1 MYFCRLQWFS
11 FNKSQAMKKIL
22 LICAVLLV
30 VFPSCFRKNGK
41 THHHIE
47 TDGYTLAVNGQRIFS
62 DEQLA
67 AIPKDTI
74 RTIGDTVTFHED
86 VTSGA
91 LLIEEL
97 SQNLHSCSEPV
108 HSIGDYI
115 LDLELIHHPGSDHAA
130 NASAVLA
137 NLRDWGYITIDTTDW
152 QDIFVVRHGTLPE
165 DYDSSKPDHCYGS
178 IPNDIHIPDEL
189 LLDSIND
196 VTLEQWL
203 QGWMDSF
210 LSTDEELVQFLTTHG
225 YDTINAGFSHRQ
237 IYPHATRKYEAS
249 GLLYHGGRTAAKLMK
264 TAKKIAKKVR
274 ESL

>member
-47 TDGYTLAVNGQRIFS
+47 TDSYTLTVNGQRIFS

-115 LDLELIHHPGSDHAA
+115 LDLQLIHHPGSDHAA
-130 NASAVLA
+130 NASAALA

-152 QDIFVVRHGTLPE
+152 QDIFVVRHGTRPE
-165 DYDSSKPDHCYGS
+165 DYDSSKPDHCYVS

-189 LLDSIND
+189 LSDSIND

-210 LSTDEELVQFLTTHG
+210 LSTDEELFQFLTTHG

-237 IYPHATRKYEAS
+237 IYPHATGSYENS
-249 GLLYHGGRTAAKLMK
+249 ITIYEGSKTAAKSK
-264 TAKKIAKKVR
+264 KAARKIIKKIR
-274 ESL
+274 SL

>member
-1 MYFCRLQWFS
+1 MQWFS

-47 TDGYTLAVNGQRIFS
+47 TDGYTLTVNGQRIFS

-67 AIPKDTI
+67 AIPKDT
-74 RTIGDTVTFHED
+74 TITFGDTVTLHNN
-86 VTSGA
+86 VTSVA
-91 LLIEEL
+91 LQIEEL
-97 SQNLHSCSEPV
+97 SQNYHGYSEPT
-108 HSIGDYI
+108 HFIGNYI

-130 NASAVLA
+130 NASAALA

-152 QDIFVVRHGTLPE
+152 QKVIIIRKGTRLE
-165 DYDSSKPDHCYGS
+165 DYTIKANPGFCYS
-178 IPNDIHIPDEL
+178 PYEIYIPVEL
-189 LLDSIND
+189 ESDSINNVALD
-196 VTLEQWL
+196 QYMYGL
-203 QGWMDSF
+203 MDWP
-210 LSTDEELVQFLTTHG
+210 LSHPNELFQFLTTHS

-237 IYPHATRKYEAS
+237 IYPHATSSYENS
-249 GLLYHGGRTAAKLMK
+249 TIIYQGSKTTAKSKK
-264 TAKKIAKKVR
+264 TARKIAKKVR